1 MKDDSR
7 LFRWVLLLTSLLTI
21 GFLVAAALRENF
33 LAQWYQVQGK
43 YRQHLQAKATD
54 DRGREL
60 LKNFRRE
67 LKQVSVPALGAV
79 DRCVSCHNGIDDP
92 RMTDVPRPHRLHPGD
107 ILKNHPV
114 DRFGCTVCHQGQ
126 GAATNFYD
134 AKADNVAW
142 DYPLLTKELTQSSC
156 AACHDVSKL
165 NAIAPQQVALL
176 TEGLRLYQ
184 EKSCASCHKIGG
196 RGGALGPALDDEG
209 SKTRHQLI
217 MTAMKPPYTT
227 WRWHEAHF
235 RDPAGVVAGSQ
246 MKNPT
251 VTNQEALA
259 LTVYMLSLRK
269 RDVPES
275 YLAPDKIE
283 QKARAIHP
291 QPLTGQQVYRQNCFA
306 CHGEGTYGRWDKIF
320 KRFIPAIR
328 GPSLQ
333 ATADRAYLETNIA
346 KGRPGTQM
354 PAWEMQAG
362 GLQPDEISALSAFLL
377 APVAGQPTVD
387 RAKLN
392 LVTAH
397 LVRGDPQRGEK
408 LFLRNCAGC
417 HGIAGH
423 GGVAPELD
431 NPTFQ
436 QAATDDFIVAT
447 IRNGRRN
454 TAMPSFQPG
463 ARKDAG
469 ASVAGLTDAE
479 LSDVLSFVRSLA
491 HGSAKPQV
499 SQAQPAK
506 FSAGDKR

>member
-33 LAQWYQVQGK
+33 LAQWYQVQGE
-43 YRQHLQAKATD
+43 YRQHLLARATD
-54 DRGREL
+54 ERGREL
-60 LKNFRRE
+60 LRNFRRE

-92 RMTDVPRPHRLHPGD
+92 RMTDVPRPHRVHPGD

-114 DRFGCTVCHQGQ
+114 DLYGCTVCHQGQ
-126 GAATNFYD
+126 GAATNFFD
-134 AKADNVAW
+134 AKADDVAW
-142 DYPLLTKELTQSSC
+142 DYPLLSKELTQSSC

-165 NAIAPQQVALL
+165 NAIAPQQVGLL

-196 RGGALGPALDDEG
+196 RGGALGPALDNEG
-209 SKTRHQLI
+209 AKTKHQLI
-217 MTAMKPPYTT
+217 LTNLKPPHTT
-227 WRWHEAHF
+227 WNWHLAHF
-235 RDPAGVVAGSQ
+235 RDPAGIVAASQ

-251 VTNQEALA
+251 VTDHEALA
-259 LTVYMLSLRK
+259 LTVYMLSLRT

-283 QKARAIHP
+283 QKARALHP
-291 QPLTGQQVYRQNCFA
+291 QALSGEQVFRQNCFA
-306 CHGEGTYGRWDKIF
+306 CHGGGTYGRWDKIF

-333 ATADRAYLETNIA
+333 TTADRAYLEANIA

-354 PAWEMQAG
+354 PAWELQAG
-362 GLQPDEISALSAFLL
+362 GLQPEEISALAAFLL
-377 APVAGQPTVD
+377 AAAPGHADAALART
-387 RAKLN
+387 N
-392 LVTAH
+392 LASAH
-397 LVRGDPQRGEK
+397 LARGDAQRGEK
-408 LFLRNCAGC
+408 LFLRHCAGC
-417 HGIAGH
+417 HGVAGH

-436 QAATDDFIVAT
+436 QAASDDFIVAT

-463 ARKDAG
+463 AGNSAAPAVR
-469 ASVAGLTDAE
+469 GLTNGE
-479 LSDVLSFVRSLA
+479 LSDLLAFVRSLS
-491 HGSAKPQV
+491 HGATKPQT
-499 SQAQPAK
+499 SQARVAK
-506 FSAGDKR
+506 TPGGAR

>member
-1 MKDDSR
+1 MKDGSR
-7 LFRWVLLLTSLLTI
+7 AFRWMVLVTSLLTT

-33 LAQWYQVQGK
+33 LAQWYRVQGE

-60 LKNFRRE
+60 LKTFRRE
-67 LKQVSVPALGAV
+67 LKQASVPALGAV

-92 RMTDVPRPHRLHPGD
+92 RMTDVPRPHQVHPGD
-107 ILKNHPV
+107 ILKNHSV
-114 DRFGCTVCHQGQ
+114 DRYGCTVCHQGQ
-126 GAATNFYD
+126 GAATNFND
-134 AKADNVAW
+134 AKADNAAW
-142 DYPLLTKELTQSSC
+142 DYPLLTRELTQSSC
-156 AACHDVSKL
+156 ATCHDISKL

-176 TEGLRLYQ
+176 TEGQRLY
-184 EKSCASCHKIGG
+184 EAKSCASCHKIGG
-196 RGGALGPALDDEG
+196 RGGALGPALDNEG
-209 SKTRHQLI
+209 AKTKHQLI
-217 MTAMKPPYTT
+217 LTNLKPPHTT
-227 WRWHEAHF
+227 WNWHLAHF
-235 RDPAGVVAGSQ
+235 RDPAGIVAASQ

-251 VTNQEALA
+251 VTNREALA
-259 LTVYMLSLRK
+259 LTVYMLSLRT

-283 QKARAIHP
+283 QKARALHP
-291 QPLTGQQVYRQNCFA
+291 QPLSGEQVFRQNCFA
-306 CHGEGTYGRWDKIF
+306 CHGDGSYGRWDKIF

-362 GLQPDEISALSAFLL
+362 GLQPAEISALAEFLL
-377 APVAGQPTVD
+377 APAGRPGAAP
-387 RAKLN
+387 AKQMLAAAQLAGGN
-392 LVTAH
+392 A
-397 LVRGDPQRGEK
+397 QRGEK
-408 LFLRNCAGC
+408 IFLRNCAGC
-417 HGIAGH
+417 HGVAGH

-436 QAATDDFIVAT
+436 QAASDDFIVAT

-463 ARKDAG
+463 TGKSAAP
-469 ASVAGLTDAE
+469 SVRGLTNGE
-479 LSDVLSFVRSLA
+479 LGDLLAFVRSLSRA
-491 HGSAKPQV
+491 ATKPQT
-499 SQAQPAK
+499 SQARVANT
-506 FSAGDKR
+506 SGGTR

>member
-1 MKDDSR
+1 MNDGSR
-7 LFRWVLLLTSLLTI
+7 AFRWMVLLTSLLTI
-21 GFLVAAALRENF
+21 GFLVSAALRENF
-33 LAQWYQVQGK
+33 LAQWYRVQGE
-43 YRQHLQAKATD
+43 YRQYLQAKATD

-67 LKQVSVPALGAV
+67 LKQASVPALGAV

-92 RMTDVPRPHRLHPGD
+92 RMTDVPRPHQVHPGD

-114 DRFGCTVCHQGQ
+114 DRYGCTVCHQGQ
-126 GAATNFYD
+126 GAATNFND

-142 DYPLLTKELTQSSC
+142 DYPLLTRELTQSSC
-156 AACHDVSKL
+156 ATCHDISKL
-165 NAIAPQQVALL
+165 HDIAPQQVALL
-176 TEGLRLYQ
+176 TDGQRLYQ

-196 RGGALGPALDDEG
+196 RGGVLGPALDNEG
-209 SKTRHQLI
+209 AKTKHQLI
-217 MTAMKPPYTT
+217 LTNLKPPHTT
-227 WRWHEAHF
+227 WNWHLAHF
-235 RDPAGVVAGSQ
+235 RDPAGIVVASQ

-251 VTNQEALA
+251 VTDREALA
-259 LTVYMLSLRK
+259 LTVYMLSLRT

-283 QKARAIHP
+283 QKARALR
-291 QPLTGQQVYRQNCFA
+291 PLPLAGEQVYRQNCFA
-306 CHGEGTYGRWDKIF
+306 CHGDGTYGRWDNIF

-333 ATADRAYLETNIA
+333 ATADRAYLEINIA

-362 GLQPDEISALSAFLL
+362 GLQAAEISALAEFLL
-377 APVAGQPTVD
+377 TPAGRSGSAPAKQFLAAAQFAGGNV
-387 RAKLN
+387 
-392 LVTAH
+392 
-397 LVRGDPQRGEK
+397 QRGEK
-408 LFLRNCAGC
+408 IFLRNCAGC
-417 HGIAGH
+417 HGVAGH

-436 QAATDDFIVAT
+436 QAASDAFIVAT

-463 ARKDAG
+463 AGNG
-469 ASVAGLTDAE
+469 AAPSVRGLTNGE
-479 LSDVLSFVRSLA
+479 LGDLLAFVRSLG
-491 HGSAKPQV
+491 HGATNPQA
-499 SQAQPAK
+499 SQAKAANT
-506 FSAGDKR
+506 SGGAR

>member
-1 MKDDSR
+1 MRDASR
-7 LFRWVLLLTSLLTI
+7 TFRWVLLLTSLLTI

-33 LAQWYQVQGK
+33 LAQWYGVQSD
-43 YRQHLQAKATD
+43 YREILQAKATD

-92 RMTDVPRPHRLHPGD
+92 RMTDVPRPHRVHPGD

-126 GAATNFYD
+126 GPATNFFD
-134 AKADNVAW
+134 AKADDVAW
-142 DYPLLTKELTQSSC
+142 DYPLLTSELTQSSC
-156 AACHDVSKL
+156 AVCHDAAKL
-165 NAIAPQQVALL
+165 QAIAPQQVALL
-176 TEGLRLYQ
+176 TDGMRLYQ

-196 RGGALGPALDDEG
+196 RGGALGPALDNEG
-209 SKTRHQLI
+209 AKTKHQLI
-217 MTAMKPPYTT
+217 LTNLKPPHTT
-227 WRWHEAHF
+227 WNWHLAHF
-235 RDPAGVVAGSQ
+235 RDPAGIVGGSQ

-251 VTNQEALA
+251 VTNREALA
-259 LTVYMLSLRK
+259 LTVYMLSLRQ

-283 QKARAIHP
+283 QKARSLHP
-291 QPLTGQQVYRQNCFA
+291 QALSGEQVYRQNCFA

-362 GLQPDEISALSAFLL
+362 GLQPAEITALADFLL
-377 APVAGQPTVD
+377 ASSNKVGVAP
-387 RAKLN
+387 AKMN
-392 LVTAH
+392 FAASH
-397 LVRGDPQRGEK
+397 LAAGDAQRGEK

-417 HGIAGH
+417 HGVAGH
-423 GGVAPELD
+423 GGVAPELA

-436 QAATDDFIVAT
+436 QAASDDFIVAT

-463 ARKDAG
+463 AKNAAG
-469 ASVAGLTDAE
+469 TAIIGLTDSEVA
-479 LSDVLSFVRSLA
+479 DVLAFVRSLR
-491 HGSAKPQV
+491 HGPRPQQTT
-499 SQAQPAK
+499 QAQPAPAPSGGK
-506 FSAGDKR
+506 Q